1 MPALIDQVDPNGLLE
16 YSVVYTDRALN
27 HMSGNF
33 QDVMRDIS
41 GTLKSAYNA
50 HAVAVVPG
58 SGTFA
63 MEAVARQFAARQN
76 CMVIRNGWFSY
87 RWSQIL
93 DMGGFAAD
101 TTVLQATRQARRDND
116 DSTAAFSPV
125 PINEA
130 IAEISRVKPAVVF
143 APHVETSA
151 GMILPDTYIAALAEA
166 THAVGG
172 LFVLDCIAS
181 GAIWVDMQKTGV
193 DVLISAPQKGW
204 SGPPCAGLVM
214 MSERAREAINT
225 TTSNSFAIDLKKW
238 LDIME
243 AYEGGGHAYH
253 ATMPT
258 ESLRVFRD
266 VLKETEDFGLE
277 LAHRRQQQL
286 GDKVRALLV
295 ERGFK
300 SVASAGFQAPGVVVS
315 YTSEASIQNGSLF
328 KDAGMQVAAGVPLM
342 CDEGDDFSTFR
353 IGLFGLDKLKNV
365 DRTVATFE
373 KALDQVVAKHNQV
386 AMES

>member
-1 MPALIDQVDPNGLLE
+1 MAPLINQVDPNGLLE

-33 QDVMRDIS
+33 QDVMCDIS
-41 GTLKSAYNA
+41 LTLKNAYKA
-50 HAVAVVPG
+50 HSVVVVPG
-58 SGTFA
+58 SGSFG
-63 MEAVARQFAARQN
+63 MEAVARQFAQQKN
-76 CMVIRNGWFSY
+76 CLVIRNGWFSY

-93 DMGGFAAD
+93 DMAALPSE
-101 TTVLQATRQARRDND
+101 TTVLKASRSSGSAT
-116 DSTAAFSPV
+116 SPFSPV
-125 PINEA
+125 AINDA
-130 IAEISRVKPAVVF
+130 IAEISRLKPDVVF

-151 GMILPDTYIAALAEA
+151 GMILPDAYIAALAEA

-193 DVLISAPQKGW
+193 DLLISAPQKGW

-214 MSERAREAINT
+214 MSERARDAINST
-225 TTSNSFAIDLKKW
+225 SSNSFAIDLKKW

-266 VLKETEDFGLE
+266 VLKETESFGLE
-277 LAHRRQQQL
+277 QAHQSQQLL

-295 ERGFK
+295 DRGFE
-300 SVASAGFQAPGVVVS
+300 SVAASGFQAPGVVVS
-315 YTSEASIQNGSLF
+315 YTSEASIQNGALF
-328 KDAGMQVAAGVPLM
+328 KEAGMQVAAGVPLM
-342 CDEGDDFSTFR
+342 CDEGENFSTFR

-386 AMES
+386 AMET

>member
-50 HAVAVVPG
+50 HTVAVVPG